1 MTTSNPFDDFDD
13 FAPSESS
20 TPNLSGHV
28 PDRAGHP
35 GRRVR
40 ARVADMIGG
49 GDSYAG
55 PKAEKPAKAPLRDR
69 IADKI
74 ATKPR
79 SEGAPAAGGSSASEA
94 GGVPHTHDDWCDFDC
109 DRKTDPAPAPA
120 PAAEDKSKR
129 TSPGKSTSAG
139 FDFDDNF

>member
-1 MTTSNPFDDFDD
+1 MSTSNPFDDFDSD
-13 FAPSESS
+13 AWEVPSQGSPFASS
-20 TPNLSGHV
+20 DSSAPAGHV
-28 PDRAGHP
+28 PDRAGHS

-40 ARVADMIGG
+40 ARVADFIGG

-79 SEGAPAAGGSSASEA
+79 SEGAPAAGGSASESNTI
-94 GGVPHTHDDWCDFDC
+94 PHTHDDWCGFDC

-129 TSPGKSTSAG
+129 TSPPK
-139 FDFDDNF
+139 D

>member
-1 MTTSNPFDDFDD
+1 MPTSNPFDDFDD
-13 FAPSESS
+13 FAPSEPSA
-20 TPNLSGHV
+20 PAGHV

-74 ATKPR
+74 ATKPKG
-79 SEGAPAAGGSSASEA
+79 EEAPAGVSEA
-94 GGVPHTHDDWCDFDC
+94 GSGAGTKPHEHDDWCDSDC
-109 DRKTDPAPAPA
+109 TRKTEPANPF
-120 PAAEDKSKR
+120 
-129 TSPGKSTSAG
+129 TSAPKDE
-139 FDFDDNF
+139 F